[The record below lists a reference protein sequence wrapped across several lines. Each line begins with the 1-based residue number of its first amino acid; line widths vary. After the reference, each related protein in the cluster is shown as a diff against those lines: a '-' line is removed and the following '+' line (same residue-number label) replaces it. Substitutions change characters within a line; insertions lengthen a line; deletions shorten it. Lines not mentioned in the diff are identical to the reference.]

1 MTQPIRLTRRKL
13 LLATSGLLATAAL
26 PRIRPAAAAAAP
38 TMPHGIQSGDV
49 TTDSAVLWGRT
60 DRDARMIVDVA
71 TRSDFSDAR
80 RIFGIAAMED
90 TDHTAKLTVGDLP
103 AGRDIHYRV
112 MFQDLED
119 INLMSTP
126 AAGRFRTAPSA
137 SSDIRFVWSGD
148 TAGQGYGINP
158 DWGGMKCYA
167 TMLETQP
174 HFFIHS
180 GDYINADN
188 PIEAEKKLA
197 DGSIWKN
204 VMFDGKDKVA
214 ETLPEFRANYVYN
227 LLDEHV
233 RKFNASVA
241 QIVQWDDHETTN
253 NWYPQEVLDQDDRY
267 SVKSAALL
275 AARARRAFMEY
286 TPIRPAP
293 GSERIYRKFHHG
305 PALDVFVIDMR
316 SYRGPNTT
324 NRQPVASDA
333 TDFLGAEQIRWLKQ
347 QLLASKATW
356 KVIASDMPIG
366 LIVRDGDNFE
376 NLANGDG
383 PPLGREIEMANLLR
397 FIKHEG
403 IKNVVWLTADVHYTV
418 AHYYDPERARF
429 QDFEPFW
436 EFVSGPLNAGTF
448 GPNDLDDT
456 FGPQVVFQKA
466 PQAGQRNLPPSNG
479 MQFFGQVDIDGGSH
493 KMIVALKD
501 LSGATLH
508 VQELMP
514 NG

>member
-1 MTQPIRLTRRKL
+1 MIQPIRFTRRKL
-13 LLATSGLLATAAL
+13 LLATSGLVAAATL
-26 PRIRPAAAAAAP
+26 PRIRPAAAAPAP
-38 TMPHGIQSGDV
+38 TIPYGIQSGDV
-49 TTDSAVLWGRT
+49 TADSAVLWGRT

-80 RIFGIAAMED
+80 RIIGTAALED
-90 TDHTAKLTVGDLP
+90 TDHTAKLTIDGLP
-103 AGRDIHYRV
+103 AGQEIHYRV
-112 MFQDLED
+112 MFQDLAD
-119 INLMSTP
+119 INLVGAPT
-126 AAGRFRTAPSA
+126 AGRFRTAPSA
-137 SSDIRFVWSGD
+137 SSDVRFVWSGD

-167 TMLETQP
+167 AMLETQP

-180 GDYINADN
+180 GDYIYADN

-197 DGSIWKN
+197 DGSVWKN
-204 VMFDGKDKVA
+204 VTFDGKHKVA
-214 ETLPEFRANYVYN
+214 ETLPEFRANYAYN

-233 RKFNASVA
+233 RKFNANVA

-253 NWYPQEVLDQDDRY
+253 NWYPQEILDQDDRCA
-267 SVKSAALL
+267 VKSAGLL
-275 AARARRAFMEY
+275 AARAKRAFMEY

-293 GSERIYRKFHHG
+293 GTERIYRAFRHG

-316 SYRGPNTT
+316 SYRGPNTG
-324 NRQPVASDA
+324 NRQPVAGA
-333 TDFLGAEQIRWLKQ
+333 ETEFLGADQLRWLKQ

-383 PPLGREIEMANLLR
+383 PPLCREIEIADLLR

-403 IKNVVWLTADVHYTV
+403 IENVVWLTADVHYTA
-418 AHYYDPERARF
+418 AHYYDPERAQF
-429 QDFEPFW
+429 KDFAPFW

-448 GPNDLDDT
+448 GPNDLDNT

-466 PQAGQRNLPPSNG
+466 PAAGQRNLPPSDG

-493 KMIVALKD
+493 KMTVALKD
-501 LSGATLH
+501 LTGATLF
-508 VQELMP
+508 VQDLMP
-514 NG
+514 RG